1 MKWLSLSPKVCI
13 ILESV
18 SAGQGVRGAL
28 GPARG
33 LNYISPA
40 QWLQNGWVLCHLNC
54 IKRQKL
60 IFIVDLHI

>member
-1 MKWLSLSPKVCI
+1 MKWLSLSEKVCI

-18 SAGQGVRGAL
+18 SAGQGVHGAL
-28 GPARG
+28 VPAAP
-33 LNYISPA
+33 LNYISEA

>member
-1 MKWLSLSPKVCI
+1 MKWLSLSAKVCI
-13 ILESV
+13 ILESA
-18 SAGQGVRGAL
+18 SAGQRVRGVL
-28 GPARG
+28 VPAPA
-33 LNYISPA
+33 LNYISQA